1 MLASAERPSAPG
13 HDCPGDPPSRR
24 AIGSTDPEGVSR
36 FPYSELRTVPWGVF
50 AMTSRMLR
58 PVRAARRTTRP
69 RSALPLGVRLPLV
82 TAAVIAAGLTAAC
95 GPSSQSAGAAAPATA
110 GQPSQAL
117 PAGTESVSATAE
129 TSASASATPPSV
141 SATASVGTAAGASPT
156 PSRAQPAKPAPK
168 PSRTSAAPA
177 PAARIPGP
185 GYDSSADAQKLIDA
199 ALRAAKAD
207 GRMVLLDFGANWCGN
222 CKTADKVFAQPK
234 TASILGASYHLVK
247 VDIGG
252 NSSAN
257 SALLRKYS
265 PSGGTYKMPVLVV
278 VSPSGTVRTDTHV
291 TGNPAL
297 TADGIGSFLRKW
309 AS

>member
-1 MLASAERPSAPG
+1 
-13 HDCPGDPPSRR
+13 
-24 AIGSTDPEGVSR
+24 
-36 FPYSELRTVPWGVF
+36 
-50 AMTSRMLR
+50 MTSRILR
-58 PVRAARRTTRP
+58 PARATRRTPRP
-69 RSALPLGVRLPLV
+69 RTAGPLGRRLPLV
-82 TAAVIAAGLTAAC
+82 AAAVVAAALTAAC
-95 GPSSQSAGAAAPATA
+95 GPSAQSTGAAAPAA
-110 GQPSQAL
+110 PGQPSQTLA
-117 PAGTESVSATAE
+117 AATESASAEASPTASG
-129 TSASASATPPSV
+129 TPSTPPSASASAGTP
-141 SATASVGTAAGASPT
+141 AGASPT
-156 PSRAQPAKPAPK
+156 SSRGKPAPPAKPAPK
-168 PSRTSAAPA
+168 PSRTTAAAPA

-222 CKTADKVFAQPK
+222 CKAADKVFAQPR
-234 TASILGASYHLVK
+234 TASVLGASYHLVK

-252 NSSAN
+252 DSSAN

-278 VSPSGTVRTDTHV
+278 VSATGTVRTDTHV

-297 TADGIGSFLRKW
+297 TSDGIGSFLRKW

>member
-1 MLASAERPSAPG
+1 
-13 HDCPGDPPSRR
+13 
-24 AIGSTDPEGVSR
+24 
-36 FPYSELRTVPWGVF
+36 
-50 AMTSRMLR
+50 MTSRILR
-58 PVRAARRTTRP
+58 PV
-69 RSALPLGVRLPLV
+69 LV
-82 TAAVIAAGLTAAC
+82 TAAVLAAGLTAAC
-95 GPSSQSAGAAAPATA
+95 GPSTQATGAAVPTPA

-117 PAGTESVSATAE
+117 PAGTESASAEA
-129 TSASASATPPSV
+129 SPSASATPPPSP
-141 SATASVGTAAGASPT
+141 TASASASARTPVGASPT
-156 PSRAQPAKPAPK
+156 PSRTQPAKPAPK

-185 GYDSSADAQKLIDA
+185 GYDSSADARKLIDA
-199 ALRAAKAD
+199 ALRTAKAD
-207 GRMVLLDFGANWCGN
+207 GRMVLIDFGANWCGN
-222 CKTADKVFAQPK
+222 CKAADKVFAQPQ
-234 TASILGASYHLVK
+234 TASLLGASYHLVK

-297 TADGIGSFLRKW
+297 TSDGIGSFLRKW

>member
-1 MLASAERPSAPG
+1 
-13 HDCPGDPPSRR
+13 
-24 AIGSTDPEGVSR
+24 
-36 FPYSELRTVPWGVF
+36 
-50 AMTSRMLR
+50 MTSRILR
-58 PVRAARRTTRP
+58 PVRAARRTTSP
-69 RSALPLGVRLPLV
+69 RSATPLSVRLPLV
-82 TAAVIAAGLTAAC
+82 AAVVVAAGLTAAC
-95 GPSSQSAGAAAPATA
+95 GPAAQPTGAAAPTTA
-110 GQPSQAL
+110 GQPSQSL
-117 PAGTESVSATAE
+117 PAGTESASAEASPTASV
-129 TSASASATPPSV
+129 TPTASPSASAS
-141 SATASVGTAAGASPT
+141 AGASPT
-156 PSRAQPAKPAPK
+156 PSRAKAATPAPK
-168 PSRTSAAPA
+168 PSRTSTAPA
-177 PAARIPGP
+177 PAAAVPGP
-185 GYDSSADAQKLIDA
+185 GYDSGADAQKLIDA
-199 ALRAAKAD
+199 ALRTAKAD

-222 CKTADKVFAQPK
+222 CKAADKVFAQSP

-297 TADGIGSFLRKW
+297 TSDGINSFLRQW

>member
-1 MLASAERPSAPG
+1 M
-13 HDCPGDPPSRR
+13 
-24 AIGSTDPEGVSR
+24 
-36 FPYSELRTVPWGVF
+36 
-50 AMTSRMLR
+50 
-58 PVRAARRTTRP
+58 
-69 RSALPLGVRLPLV
+69 
-82 TAAVIAAGLTAAC
+82 
-95 GPSSQSAGAAAPATA
+95 
-110 GQPSQAL
+110 
-117 PAGTESVSATAE
+117 
-129 TSASASATPPSV
+129 
-141 SATASVGTAAGASPT
+141 
-156 PSRAQPAKPAPK
+156 
-168 PSRTSAAPA
+168 
-177 PAARIPGP
+177 
-185 GYDSSADAQKLIDA
+185 IDA
-199 ALRAAKAD
+199 ALRTAKAD

-222 CKTADKVFAQPK
+222 CKAADKVFAQSP

-297 TADGIGSFLRKW
+297 TSDGINSFLRQW

>member
-1 MLASAERPSAPG
+1 MS
-13 HDCPGDPPSRR
+13 SR
-24 AIGSTDPEGVSR
+24 I
-36 FPYSELRTVPWGVF
+36 
-50 AMTSRMLR
+50 LR
-58 PVRAARRTTRP
+58 PARATRRTPRP
-69 RSALPLGVRLPLV
+69 RTAGPLGVRLPLV
-82 TAAVIAAGLTAAC
+82 AAAVVAAALTAAC
-95 GPSSQSAGAAAPATA
+95 GPSAQSTGAAAPPTS
-110 GQPSQAL
+110 GQPSQTLA
-117 PAGTESVSATAE
+117 AATESASAEASPTASG
-129 TSASASATPPSV
+129 TPSAPPSASASASAGTP
-141 SATASVGTAAGASPT
+141 AGASPT
-156 PSRAQPAKPAPK
+156 SSRSKPAQPAKPAPK
-168 PSRTSAAPA
+168 PSRTTAAPA
-177 PAARIPGP
+177 PPARIPGP

-222 CKTADKVFAQPK
+222 CKAADKVFAQPR
-234 TASILGASYHLVK
+234 TASVLGASYHLVK

-297 TADGIGSFLRKW
+297 TSDGIGSFLRKW